1 MSDKK
6 EIDDISGVETTG
18 HEWDGIKELNNPLP
32 RWWLWTFYGTV
43 VWAIIYMILFPA
55 IPLINGNTP
64 GILGYSSR
72 GELAKEV
79 AVADELKA
87 ESVLKIEGMDVA
99 EILNDQDLTRFAVQG
114 GKSAYKVYCSQC
126 HGGGAEGAAGYPNL
140 NDDDWLWGGTI
151 DDIYLTIA
159 HGVRY
164 EADDDTRLSEMPA
177 FGDILESAD
186 IRATANYVASLSGI
200 AHDEA
205 NIELG
210 QTVYTENCAA
220 CHGDNGEGIREL
232 GAPKLN
238 DALWLYG
245 GSVDE
250 IAVQIAKP
258 KHGMMPAWQQRL
270 GDATVKQL
278 AVYVHS
284 LGGGE

>member
-32 RWWLWTFYGTV
+32 RWWLWTFYGTIAWAV
-43 VWAIIYMILFPA
+43 VYMILFPA
-55 IPLINGNTP
+55 IPLLNGATP
-64 GILGYSSR
+64 GVLGYSSR

-79 AVADELKA
+79 SAANELKA
-87 ESVLKIEGMDVA
+87 ESVTKIEAMEVA
-99 EILNDQDLTRFAVQG
+99 DILGDADLTRFAVQG

-126 HGGGAEGAAGYPNL
+126 HGAGAEGAAGFPNL

-164 EADDDTRLSEMPA
+164 EADDETRLSEMPA
-177 FGDILESAD
+177 FGDILETAD
-186 IRATANYVASLSGI
+186 IRATANFVASLSGI
-200 AHDEA
+200 EHEEA
-205 NIELG
+205 SLEQG
-210 QTVYTENCAA
+210 KAVYEENCAA
-220 CHGDNGEGIREL
+220 CHGDTGEGIREL

-245 GSVDE
+245 GTVDE
-250 IAVQIAKP
+250 IATQIAKP